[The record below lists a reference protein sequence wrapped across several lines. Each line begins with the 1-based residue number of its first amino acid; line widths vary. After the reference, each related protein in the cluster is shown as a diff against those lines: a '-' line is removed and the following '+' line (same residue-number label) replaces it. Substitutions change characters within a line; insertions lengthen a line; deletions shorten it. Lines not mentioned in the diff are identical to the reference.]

1 MEGTR
6 SPRARRREQ
15 FFFRFLSFFFIIFM
29 GTLNRLP
36 PRGSWKE
43 FLPNHNSE
51 TFHFDSFFCFRFR
64 KCYGYIKKY
73 NLLPPRIDF
82 KMKPKKGARHK
93 DKKPRS
99 NHT

>member
-51 TFHFDSFFCFRFR
+51 TFHFDSFFSFRFR
-64 KCYGYIKKY
+64 KCYGYIKKIQPVTAT
-73 NLLPPRIDF
+73 N
-82 KMKPKKGARHK
+82 
-93 DKKPRS
+93 
-99 NHT
+99 

>member
-6 SPRARRREQ
+6 SARARRREQ

-36 PRGSWKE
+36 PDSWKE

-51 TFHFDSFFCFRFR
+51 TFNFVSFFSFRYE
-64 KCYGYIKKY
+64 KSCVG
-73 NLLPPRIDF
+73 
-82 KMKPKKGARHK
+82 
-93 DKKPRS
+93 
-99 NHT
+99 